1 MQRRST
7 TVRRILARGLI
18 ALSSVAAL
26 AACLPPAPNH
36 RPAPTVLSSDVT
48 PVVRAG
54 ESVTAAVRTFHPV
67 GVHQMTI
74 SVSGPQGAFLDPEDD
89 QGCSSLYALRV
100 VVDALPGA
108 EAETVAT
115 CTMPSFA
122 SNGTWTMSIQLIA
135 EDHLPTRLTV
145 PFEVVEGVDDPGPP
159 VVTTVLA
166 PPETIVAGQGFGVVF
181 RVEDVNLPPDVRL
194 AWRHFLRRTGPDPTP
209 AAFSCVDHVVTWLD
223 PQVVEISMW
232 CPVPLGTPIGMY
244 RSGFDQV
251 EDQLGLRGVVDE
263 VEVTVVAG

>member
-1 MQRRST
+1 MQRRSI
-7 TVRRILARGLI
+7 TVRRILSRGLI
-18 ALSSVAAL
+18 ALSSAAAL
-26 AACLPPAPNH
+26 AACLPPAPNYL
-36 RPAPTVLSSDVT
+36 PAPTVLSSEVT

-67 GVHQMTI
+67 GVDQMTI
-74 SVSGPQGAFLDPEDD
+74 WVSGPQGAFLDPEDD
-89 QGCSSLYALRV
+89 RGCSSRRALRV
-100 VVDALPGA
+100 LVDPLPGE
-108 EAETVAT
+108 EAETIAT
-115 CTMPSFA
+115 CTMPAFA
-122 SNGTWTMSIQLIA
+122 SNGTWTMTIDLIA
-135 EDHLPTRLTV
+135 RDHQPARLTV

-166 PPETIVAGQGFGVVF
+166 PPATIVAGQGFGVVF

-194 AWRHFLRRTGPDPTP
+194 PWRHFLRRTGPDPTP

-232 CPVPLGTPIGMY
+232 CPVPLGTPVGMY
-244 RSGFDQV
+244 RSGFGEV
-251 EDQLGLRGVVDE
+251 EDQLGLRRAVDE